1 MEVEFKFHIDQSQLA
16 ALQAAAQRGDAT
28 AVRLEARYF
37 DTKDAALSSRG
48 IALRLRKEGDQWVQ
62 TVKARGDGPLD
73 REEHNVEVYTSTPS
87 VQPELHAGT
96 TAGKRLREAL
106 DSAEGPLEETYRTE
120 IDRAIRNLQFDG
132 GMVELALDTGKIVA
146 HGGTEHEKQ
155 APVCELELELKEGP
169 VSGLVEVA
177 TQWASKYGLVVNT
190 VSKAERGERLLA
202 AGWGRPA
209 AKARPMVAPSGTRKF
224 LKGPALQR
232 AAVANCLAQ
241 ILGNASEI
249 VEGSDDETH
258 VHQLRVGIRRLRTVL
273 RELDALAPGAFD
285 TAWEAPLVE
294 VFRRLGELRDRDQA
308 VQTIGA
314 ELLEA
319 GAPPV
324 DAPAQVTTASPL
336 EIVSSP
342 AFQGTLIALMGFT
355 ASPADSEAPDMARS
369 PLGARD
375 TRSYLHQRLR
385 TLRKKVHEDADK
397 FEALSIDDQHSVR
410 KRLKRLR
417 FLAEFAA
424 PAIQREAG
432 DFLGS
437 LQPALSALGRLN
449 DEYVAS
455 TLYRE
460 MADKDPKA
468 WFGVG
473 WLAASREASVK
484 ATKKALAK
492 MQRAPRMRRV

>member
-1 MEVEFKFHIDQSQLA
+1 MEVEFKFHIDKSQLA
-16 ALQAAAQRGDAT
+16 ALQTAAQRGDT
-28 AVRLEARYF
+28 TTVRLQAHYF

-48 IALRLRKEGDQWVQ
+48 IALRLRKEGEQWVQ

-73 REEHNVEVYTSTPS
+73 REEHNVEVDASTPS

-96 TAGKRLREAL
+96 KAGKRLREAL

-120 IDRAIRNLQFDG
+120 IDRSIRNLQFDG
-132 GMVELALDTGKIVA
+132 GVVEMALDTGKIVA
-146 HGGTEHEKQ
+146 NGGTEHEKT
-155 APVCELELELKEGP
+155 ASVCELELELKEGP
-169 VSGLVEVA
+169 VSGLVEMA

-202 AGWGRPA
+202 AEWGRQA
-209 AKARPMVAPSGTRKF
+209 VKARPMVAPSSTRKF
-224 LKGPALQR
+224 LKGPTLQR
-232 AAVANCLAQ
+232 AAVTNCLEQ

-249 VEGSDDETH
+249 VEGSDGEAH

-273 RELDALAPGAFD
+273 RELDTLTPGNFNP
-285 TAWEAPLVE
+285 AWEPSLVE

-319 GAPPV
+319 GAPSV
-324 DAPAQVTTASPL
+324 DAPPRATTASPL
-336 EIVSSP
+336 EIVRSP
-342 AFQGTLIALMGFT
+342 SFQTTLIALMGFT
-355 ASPADSEAPDMARS
+355 AHAADSKASEMAPH
-369 PLGARD
+369 LGARD
-375 TRSYLHQRLR
+375 TRNFLHHRLR
-385 TLRKKVHEDADK
+385 TLRKKVLKDAVK
-397 FEALSIDDQHSVR
+397 FEALSVDDQHSVR

-417 FLAEFAA
+417 FLTEFAA
-424 PAIQREAG
+424 PAIKREG
-432 DFLGS
+432 SDFLES

-449 DEYVAS
+449 DEHMAN

-460 MADKDPKA
+460 MGDKDPKA

-473 WLAASREASVK
+473 WLAARRKASVK
-484 ATKKALAK
+484 ATKKALVK
-492 MQRAPRMRRV
+492 MQHAPRMRRV